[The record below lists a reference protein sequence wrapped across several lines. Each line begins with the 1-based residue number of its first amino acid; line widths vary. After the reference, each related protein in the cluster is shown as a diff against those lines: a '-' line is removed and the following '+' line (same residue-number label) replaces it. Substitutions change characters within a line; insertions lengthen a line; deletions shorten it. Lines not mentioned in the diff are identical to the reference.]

1 MGKSSQEFMR
11 QREQESTN
19 QYLVSSKTQMDELF
33 SYFGEIFS
41 HRKTYKDE
49 EANF

>member
-11 QREQESTN
+11 QREREFN
-19 QYLVSSKTQMDELF
+19 NPYLVSSKTQMDELF

-41 HRKTYKDE
+41 PKKTQKDE
-49 EANF
+49 ETNF

>member
-11 QREQESTN
+11 QREKEPTN

-41 HRKTYKDE
+41 HRQTHKDE
-49 EANF
+49 KTGI